1 MNAFISDLHIHSRF
15 SMATSKQLTV
25 PHLCGW
31 AMVKGINV
39 LGTGDFTHP
48 KWRQELRDSL
58 VFDEETGFYRAREK
72 PESVLPDLSSLRAE
86 PPYFCLQTE
95 ISSIYKR
102 GGKVRKVH
110 NLVFMPT
117 LEDADRFS
125 EKLGQIGNINSDG
138 RPILG
143 LDSEDLLDLVLNTCP
158 RAFFIPAHVWTP
170 WFSLFGSKSGFDDI
184 HDCFGSLTDH
194 IFALE
199 TGLSSDPGMNRLVS
213 ALDGYA
219 LISNSDAHSGPN
231 LGRESNLFTGKVSY
245 DGMFAALH
253 DAARRLTREEA
264 TTDTHFEGTLEIYP
278 EEGKYHYDGHR
289 NCHVVMSPEEAEEHG
304 NICPVCGKPLTIGVM
319 HRVWDLADRKEEP
332 ALKEEP
338 QVHPI
343 IPLPAVL
350 SEIYGAAPATKK
362 IKAKFDETLRALG
375 SEFGI
380 LNSLSLDEISRY
392 SEPLGEAVRRI
403 RAGEVVRHAGYDG
416 EFGSITIFTDEEK
429 KEFGSPALHR
439 AARPA
444 PAPEKEKGA
453 VCGSA
458 AMSLL
463 ELTRHTSPRRKA
475 AAQQKRFSLTE
486 DQEAACTHTG
496 GPLLVLA
503 GPGSGKTRLL
513 TERVKWLL
521 AQGAR
526 PADIAVLTFSTR
538 AAGEIGERL
547 SATLKKG
554 AALPSCSTF
563 HSLAWRL
570 IQESD
575 PAAVLLPEA
584 GEDEML
590 RRAARAVE
598 PGLSAAE
605 TREALRR
612 IHYFREKD
620 AVPDSKFLCSVL
632 DRYREMRSRRKGR
645 DYDFTDMLAWLAA
658 HPAGADGTFRPKHVL
673 VDEIQDL
680 SPLQVRILK
689 AMLPADGAGFFGI
702 GDPDQAI
709 YGFRGSTNDIRGVL
723 EGIWPSL
730 AVQTLHRSFR
740 SSQKIL
746 TVAGEAMLSHPASG
760 FLEAARPLEAS
771 LNFFQAPGESA
782 EALWIAKKI
791 SRLIG
796 ATSHSLLDASDAD
809 EPLAGTLSPSD
820 IAVLV
825 RLRAQIPLLAKI
837 LREHGIPVQVP
848 AEQAFWQDETTAE
861 ILGAVSRAM
870 DGGQNAGP
878 APLFADGTPPDPAR
892 METAL
897 KTKGFAPSLYFS
909 STPWKELCRA
919 FDAEGSWEG
928 LLRKI
933 TFLSEAEMLQE
944 KAESVRVLT
953 IHAAKGLEFRAV
965 FMPGMED
972 GILPLSRRT
981 LFGSDD
987 AQDPADPEE
996 ERRLFYVGITR
1007 ASEALYLSAAA
1018 ERHIWGRKVALAPS
1032 PFLNGILGGFHRTA
1046 LKKHVRRVAVQ
1057 KNLLS

>member
-1 MNAFISDLHIHSRF
+1 MNSFISDLHIHSRF

-48 KWRQELRDSL
+48 KWRQELKDNL
-58 VFDEETGFYRAREK
+58 VFDEETGFYRPAVR
-72 PESVLPDLSSLRAE
+72 PEPVFPDLASSPAR

-184 HDCFGSLTDH
+184 HDCFGSLTEH

-219 LISNSDAHSGPN
+219 LVSNSDAHSGPN
-231 LGRESNLFTGKVSY
+231 LGREANLFTGRISY
-245 DGMFAALH
+245 DGMFAALRE
-253 DAARRLTREEA
+253 AASRLPRDQRTS
-264 TTDTHFEGTLEIYP
+264 DTHFEGTLEIYP

-332 ALKEEP
+332 HLKEEP
-338 QVHPI
+338 EVHPI
-343 IPLPAVL
+343 LPLPTVL
-350 SEIYGAAPATKK
+350 SEIYGAAPTTKK
-362 IKAKFDETLRALG
+362 IKAKFSETLSALG

-380 LNSLSLDEISRY
+380 LNSLPLDEITRF

-403 RAGEVVRHAGYDG
+403 RAGQVTRHAGFDG
-416 EFGSITIFTDEEK
+416 EFGTVTIFSDEEK
-429 KEFGSPALHR
+429 KELGSSGPRVSLR
-439 AARPA
+439 LTPQPETGSA
-444 PAPEKEKGA
+444 PA
-453 VCGSA
+453 CGEA

-463 ELTRHTSPRRKA
+463 ELTRHASPHRKKEA
-475 AAQQKRFSLTE
+475 KQKRFALTE
-486 DQEAACTHTG
+486 DQEKACTHLG

-513 TERVKWLL
+513 TERVRWLL
-521 AQGAR
+521 GQGV
-526 PADIAVLTFSTR
+526 PADDIAVLTFSTK
-538 AAGEIGERL
+538 AAGEIRERL
-547 SATLKKG
+547 RSSLPDSVKM
-554 AALPSCSTF
+554 PSCSTF
-563 HSLAWRL
+563 HALAWRL

-575 PAAVLLPEA
+575 PGIRLLSGTE
-584 GEDEML
+584 EDALLM
-590 RRAARAVE
+590 RAARSLE
-598 PGLSAAE
+598 PDISAAE
-605 TREALRR
+605 AREAIRR
-612 IHYFREKD
+612 IHYFRERAED
-620 AVPDSKFLCSVL
+620 PGSGFLRGIL
-632 DRYREMRSRRKGR
+632 ERYRERRSLARVR
-645 DYDFTDMLAWLAA
+645 DCDFTDMLEWLAT
-658 HPAGADGTFRPKHVL
+658 HPSGAAGTFRPKHVL

-680 SPLQVRILK
+680 SPLQVNILK
-689 AMLPADGAGFFGI
+689 AMLPADGTGFFGI

-709 YGFRGSTNDIRGVL
+709 YGFRGSTSDIRGVL
-723 EGIWPSL
+723 EAMWPSL
-730 AVQTLHRSFR
+730 SILTLHESFR
-740 SSQKIL
+740 SSQQIL
-746 TVAGEAMLSHPASG
+746 TVAGTAMLSHPASG
-760 FLEAARPLEAS
+760 FLKAARPLRAS
-771 LNFFQAPGESA
+771 LNFFQAPGEGA
-782 EALWIAKKI
+782 EARWIAGKI
-791 SRLIG
+791 ARLIG
-796 ATSHSLLDASDAD
+796 ATSHSLLDASDSSD
-809 EPLAGTLSPSD
+809 PLSGTLTPSD

-825 RLRAQIPLLAKI
+825 RLRAQIPVLAKI

-848 AEQAFWQDETTAE
+848 AEQLFWQDETTAA
-861 ILGAVSRAM
+861 ILEGVSQAM
-870 DGGQNAGP
+870 AGGQDGNS
-878 APLFADGTPPDPAR
+878 APLFADGIPPEPAR
-892 METAL
+892 AEVIL
-897 KTKGFAPSLYFS
+897 KSRGYASLYFTS
-909 STPWKELCRA
+909 APWKELCRTY
-919 FDAEGSWEG
+919 DAEGGWDG
-928 LLRKI
+928 LMKKI
-933 TFLSEAEMLQE
+933 SFQSEVEMLQE
-944 KAESVRVLT
+944 KAESVRLLT

-965 FMPGMED
+965 FMPGVED
-972 GILPLSRRT
+972 GILPLSRKT
-981 LFGSDD
+981 LFGGEDGQDS
-987 AQDPADPEE
+987 DPAE

-1007 ASEALYLSAAA
+1007 ASEALYLSVAD
-1018 ERHIWGRKVALAPS
+1018 ERYIWGRRVALAPS
-1032 PFLNGILGGFHRTA
+1032 PFLDAILSDFHRTR
-1046 LKKHVRRVAVQ
+1046 LQKHIRRVTVQ
-1057 KNLLS
+1057 KDLLS